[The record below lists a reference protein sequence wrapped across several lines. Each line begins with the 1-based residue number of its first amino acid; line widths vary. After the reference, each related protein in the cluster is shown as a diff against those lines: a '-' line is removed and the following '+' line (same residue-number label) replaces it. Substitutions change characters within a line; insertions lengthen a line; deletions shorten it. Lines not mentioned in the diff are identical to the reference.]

1 MKTKLNEKKVTPM
14 PPEIEALR
22 LAALSTRNPRKEKS
36 KAEESA
42 VQCDFPVANVSSST
56 NSPNLQPTSVNQA
69 TVENVMVEDGN
80 CSEREEGELSDSDS
94 INGYNE
100 PNKESGFQ
108 HRSEEIE
115 ANAVHQQQS
124 YQQAYIGKKYA
135 EEELTRNLLSDLYR
149 LSATPDDII
158 EAGIPVDVVIRFSR
172 EINYPLPP
180 HLAVFSIPVR
190 KPLTP
195 TDAPVH
201 ENTSSNMLINS
212 TSPSFQQHKSFPTS
226 IPLVSND
233 QGVYPPTTYPIDQNT
248 TFYSQLTSS
257 QRDPPVESTMPA
269 FSSVQYSTTQPSIV
283 TTPSSPKEA
292 YASRVS
298 LNSSMN
304 IVNSTQLPTSS
315 PPKSQSGSIISNHQ
329 KPFLAPRET
338 NYVIELSDESD
349 NERITGLIKQVK
361 RDIYPDS
368 KLETEDEKRAQSDAK
383 KKLEEK
389 EREIKRMNE
398 LIASKMESL
407 KKKVGPSTSITAIQD
422 KVGSNSNAAN
432 AKVQVSPNQGISPP
446 PDIATIRA
454 ELEIFENAK
463 ANLNEI
469 RSKIE
474 VEERELSDIRS
485 LIKDQE
491 QLESDYEKMHLN
503 FSTQREELVNNRNA
517 LGVRRALIESQLA
530 DINRQIEDSNS
541 SIISKEAEIEDVLS
555 EKTKFITKKAE
566 LVNNEKT
573 VSENMIQL
581 KKQLS
586 AVHKTI
592 VAKKELLL
600 KLVKPKNEAQ
610 TESSTVHRESNS
622 TGKRTVSPED
632 ATPRAVAKKA
642 KLASSVSGDE
652 VAQLSKRMEKVS
664 KEHQELLQSLTL
676 LNKRK
681 GKKVVTSSTS
691 NANASEADAEIL
703 YSNNG
708 YGSPSDSAKSN
719 IKENEPLNMENTE
732 LMDTSDSYTKK
743 STDAPSQV
751 QDDSSFVPYESVLKG
766 FRSYRFHPRY
776 KKEIGK
782 NGYKSIMYSRNYNVY
797 RKMCVFE
804 SQNRG
809 RCNDDECTSQHW
821 RDLPMSDEELISDMA
836 SYYEGRTPTEQQ
848 EYRSGLE
855 VLLNK
860 LRAEGKTNVDEIID
874 AIVIYR
880 QEFVSNNPFDNFE
893 APRIIFYNKK
903 KPLGQ
908 AIDNEETSSAY
919 DTGYVSES
927 LPTPEISGNE
937 QAMYQSDE
945 DSESDNNNNMPTD
958 LEDIRDPLYE
968 MQRDTVEDMR
978 NIDDIDYSQKQ
989 YHISQDSSEL
999 SSEHESSDSDE
1010 YQDGDAMIQD
1020 EQMYVD
1026 GESPFS
1032 PLHVGSPSPQQ
1043 GEETPESQSTQTN
1056 NESSTGFSVMG
1067 AIYNWFR

>member
-1 MKTKLNEKKVTPM
+1 MKTQLNEKKVTPM

-36 KAEESA
+36 KAEEGA

-69 TVENVMVEDGN
+69 TVEDVMIEDGN

-108 HRSEEIE
+108 HRSEEIV

-124 YQQAYIGKKYA
+124 YQQAYLGKKYA

-190 KPLTP
+190 KPLTL
-195 TDAPVH
+195 TDAPAH

-233 QGVYPPTTYPIDQNT
+233 QGVYPQTTYPIDQNT

-298 LNSSMN
+298 LNSSIN

-315 PPKSQSGSIISNHQ
+315 PLKSQSGSIISNNQ

-407 KKKVGPSTSITAIQD
+407 KKKVVPITAIQD

-432 AKVQVSPNQGISPP
+432 VKVQVSPNQGTSPP

-474 VEERELSDIRS
+474 AEERELSDIRS
-485 LIKDQE
+485 RIKDQE

-517 LGVRRALIESQLA
+517 FEVRRALIESQLA

-555 EKTKFITKKAE
+555 EKAKLITKKAE

-610 TESSTVHRESNS
+610 AESSTVNCESNS

-632 ATPRAVAKKA
+632 ATPRAVTKKA
-642 KLASSVSGDE
+642 KIASGDE
-652 VAQLSKRMEKVS
+652 VAQLSKRMEK
-664 KEHQELLQSLTL
+664 
-676 LNKRK
+676 
-681 GKKVVTSSTS
+681 
-691 NANASEADAEIL
+691 
-703 YSNNG
+703 
-708 YGSPSDSAKSN
+708 
-719 IKENEPLNMENTE
+719 
-732 LMDTSDSYTKK
+732 
-743 STDAPSQV
+743 
-751 QDDSSFVPYESVLKG
+751 
-766 FRSYRFHPRY
+766 
-776 KKEIGK
+776 
-782 NGYKSIMYSRNYNVY
+782 
-797 RKMCVFE
+797 
-804 SQNRG
+804 
-809 RCNDDECTSQHW
+809 
-821 RDLPMSDEELISDMA
+821 
-836 SYYEGRTPTEQQ
+836 
-848 EYRSGLE
+848 
-855 VLLNK
+855 
-860 LRAEGKTNVDEIID
+860 
-874 AIVIYR
+874 
-880 QEFVSNNPFDNFE
+880 
-893 APRIIFYNKK
+893 
-903 KPLGQ
+903 
-908 AIDNEETSSAY
+908 
-919 DTGYVSES
+919 
-927 LPTPEISGNE
+927 
-937 QAMYQSDE
+937 
-945 DSESDNNNNMPTD
+945 
-958 LEDIRDPLYE
+958 
-968 MQRDTVEDMR
+968 
-978 NIDDIDYSQKQ
+978 
-989 YHISQDSSEL
+989 
-999 SSEHESSDSDE
+999 
-1010 YQDGDAMIQD
+1010 
-1020 EQMYVD
+1020 
-1026 GESPFS
+1026 
-1032 PLHVGSPSPQQ
+1032 
-1043 GEETPESQSTQTN
+1043 
-1056 NESSTGFSVMG
+1056 
-1067 AIYNWFR
+1067 